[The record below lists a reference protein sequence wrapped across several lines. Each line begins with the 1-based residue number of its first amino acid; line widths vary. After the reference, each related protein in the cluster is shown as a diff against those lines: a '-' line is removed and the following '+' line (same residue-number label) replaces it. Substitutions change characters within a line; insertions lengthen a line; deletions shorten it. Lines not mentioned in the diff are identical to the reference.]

1 MQFQKSI
8 SVVIPNYNGKKLLE
22 LYLPS
27 VYAALKFNIIT
38 YEIIIID
45 DASKDD
51 SVLFLEH
58 YYPEIKII
66 KNNQNLGFSKTINKG
81 IFAAKNELILLL
93 NSDVKLEEEYFE
105 HQYKY
110 FQNQNT
116 FGVMGRIMN
125 FDGKK
130 IEDAARLLVH
140 KGYKFK
146 ANKFYY
152 STDKN
157 SDIYTTYLSGAN
169 ALVDRVKIQAIGGF
183 DEIYSPFYFE
193 DFDLGLRAY
202 KMGWVCHYE
211 HQSVCYHKVSATTNT
226 MKKSN
231 RVKII
236 YHRNSYILQAIHLKG
251 LQKKMYL
258 IQIIFNSVLLNLLR
272 GDFWILKSYISFLK
286 MNLQIKKSIFNLN
299 ILKEKYNSTIEIAD
313 IKNLIANSIQNKNIK
328 WL

>member
-1 MQFQKSI
+1 MEFTKSI

-27 VYAALKFNIIT
+27 VFHALKFQDIA
-38 YEIIIID
+38 YEIIIVD

-51 SVLFLEH
+51 SILFLNEQ
-58 YYPEIKII
+58 YPTITVI
-66 KNNQNLGFSKTINKG
+66 KNQINLGFSKTINKG

-93 NSDVKLEEEYFE
+93 NSDVKLEKDYFTA
-105 HQYKY
+105 QFKY
-110 FQNQNT
+110 FKNQNT

-130 IEDAARLLVH
+130 IEDAARLLIN
-140 KGYKFK
+140 KGFKFK

-152 STDKN
+152 SENKTDE
-157 SDIYTTYLSGAN
+157 IYTTYLSGAN
-169 ALVDRVKIQAIGGF
+169 ALVDRIKIQELGGF

-193 DFDLGLRAY
+193 DFDLGLRAW
-202 KMGWVCHYE
+202 KMGWFCYYE
-211 HQSVCYHKVSATTNT
+211 HQSICYHKVSATTNT

-231 RVKII
+231 LVKII

-251 LQKKMYL
+251 FQKKIYL
-258 IQIIFNSVLLNLLR
+258 VQIIFNSIILNILR
-272 GDFWILKSYISFLK
+272 GDFWIVKSYTSFLK
-286 MNLQIKKSIFNLN
+286 MNDQIKKSISNLN
-299 ILKEKYNSTIEIAD
+299 QLKEQKNSTIEIED
-313 IKNLIANSIQNKNIK
+313 IKNSISKSILNKNIK